1 MAIFTSRKQKKDIKV
16 SFANDILYVEVDDG
30 KQQAFPLAWFPALQ
44 GASDEDKQDWTLTG
58 SGIHW
63 NKLGIDIAISGLR

>member
-16 SFANDILYVEVDDG
+16 TFAKETLYVEIDGG

-44 GASDEDKQDWTLTG
+44 NASDEDKQDWTLTAN
-58 SGIHW
+58 GIHW
-63 NKLGIDIAISGLR
+63 NKLNIDIALSGL

>member
-16 SFANDILYVEVDDG
+16 TFVKETLYVEIDGG

-44 GASDEDKQDWTLTG
+44 NASDEDKQDWTLTAN
-58 SGIHW
+58 GIHW
-63 NKLGIDIAISGLR
+63 NKLNIDIALTGL

>member
-16 SFANDILYVEVDDG
+16 TFAKETLYVEIDGG

-44 GASDEDKQDWTLTG
+44 NAGDEDKQDWILTAN
-58 SGIHW
+58 GIHW
-63 NKLGIDIAISGLR
+63 NKLNIDIALTGL

>member
-16 SFANDILYVEVDDG
+16 TFGKEILYVEVDGG

-44 GASDEDKQDWTLTG
+44 NASDEDKQDWTLTAN
-58 SGIHW
+58 GIHW
-63 NKLGIDIAISGLR
+63 NKLNIDIALTGL